1 MNDKTPETATENLTQ
16 KPSEIGCNDLFGVW
30 QPIETA
36 PEDGSE
42 VLLYQ
47 PNAGMQVSWY
57 GYDPD
62 NEELGWYRFSPTHW
76 MALPLLPNDQEHA
89 PR

>member
-1 MNDKTPETATENLTQ
+1 MKTPNNTA
-16 KPSEIGCNDLFGVW
+16 LFGTW
-30 QPIETA
+30 LPIETA

-76 MALPLLPNDQEHA
+76 MPLPSLPNTPGQSSRSD
-89 PR
+89 